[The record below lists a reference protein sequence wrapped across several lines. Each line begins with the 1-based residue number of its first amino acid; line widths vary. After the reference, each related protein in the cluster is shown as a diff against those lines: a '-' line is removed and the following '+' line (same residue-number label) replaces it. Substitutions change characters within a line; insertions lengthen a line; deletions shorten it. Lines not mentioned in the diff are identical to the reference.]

1 MILQLLCLFCVAG
14 MIAQRGFTSLL
25 PAVIVVQGT
34 IKNIHPSLTDRTIKP
49 FTTLN
54 LRHKV
59 HHVQF
64 RARWHRIDGVQTSVM
79 RLFPI

>member
-14 MIAQRGFTSLL
+14 WTAQSGFTSLL
-25 PAVIVVQGT
+25 PAVIVVKGT
-34 IKNIHPSLTDRTIKP
+34 IKNIHPSLTDRTKKNS
-49 FTTLN
+49 TTYI

-64 RARWHRIDGVQTSVM
+64 PARWHRIDGIQTSVL
-79 RLFPI
+79 RLVTI